1 MFNFQADS
9 GMFQGIHCIF
19 SDKMFTRCEF
29 QKWKRQMTDH
39 QKASVYHVATTGVRF
54 RILKN
59 ISKYFE
65 VFLQSL
71 KHHKMTILGKVFRC
85 FQLILLPF
93 KNTHYVIVPIRT
105 VVQKTQ
111 FHFVVN
117 MHKNHFYKTK
127 QNFVTI
133 FCLIY
138 KEIIWTWWWV
148 GWGLLCKSRWK
159 CQKVQFPLGLLKF
172 LLKC

>member
-1 MFNFQADS
+1 
-9 GMFQGIHCIF
+9 
-19 SDKMFTRCEF
+19 
-29 QKWKRQMTDH
+29 MTDH

-117 MHKNHFYKTK
+117 MHKNHFLQNKTK
-127 QNFVTI
+127 FYNNFLSYIQRDNLDLMVSWARALVQIALKMPKSSITFRI
-133 FCLIY
+133 V
-138 KEIIWTWWWV
+138 EI
-148 GWGLLCKSRWK
+148 S
-159 CQKVQFPLGLLKF
+159 P
-172 LLKC
+172 

>member
-1 MFNFQADS
+1 
-9 GMFQGIHCIF
+9 
-19 SDKMFTRCEF
+19 
-29 QKWKRQMTDH
+29 MTDH

-117 MHKNHFYKTK
+117 MHKSHFYKTK
-127 QNFVTI
+127 QFFVSYT
-133 FCLIY
+133 
-138 KEIIWTWWWV
+138 K
-148 GWGLLCKSRWK
+148 R
-159 CQKVQFPLGLLKF
+159 
-172 LLKC
+172 

>member
-1 MFNFQADS
+1 MTRGYQTVSYYFSFYSQRILVIFHINLLINKNICRWLVNWNVQFS
-9 GMFQGIHCIF
+9 GWLWNVSGNTLHFF

-71 KHHKMTILGKVFRC
+71 KHHKMTILQNRQDLQMFP
-85 FQLILLPF
+85 I
-93 KNTHYVIVPIRT
+93 NIVA
-105 VVQKTQ
+105 V
-111 FHFVVN
+111 
-117 MHKNHFYKTK
+117 
-127 QNFVTI
+127 
-133 FCLIY
+133 
-138 KEIIWTWWWV
+138 
-148 GWGLLCKSRWK
+148 
-159 CQKVQFPLGLLKF
+159 
-172 LLKC
+172 

>member
-9 GMFQGIHCIF
+9 GMFHCIF

-71 KHHKMTILGKVFRC
+71 KHHKMTILQNRQDLQMFPINIVAVWKYTLCYRPNPDRRPKDS
-85 FQLILLPF
+85 IPF
-93 KNTHYVIVPIRT
+93 CRKYA
-105 VVQKTQ
+105 QKSFLQ
-111 FHFVVN
+111 N
-117 MHKNHFYKTK
+117 QTK
-127 QNFVTI
+127 FLTI

-159 CQKVQFPLGLLKF
+159 CQKVQLPLGLLKF